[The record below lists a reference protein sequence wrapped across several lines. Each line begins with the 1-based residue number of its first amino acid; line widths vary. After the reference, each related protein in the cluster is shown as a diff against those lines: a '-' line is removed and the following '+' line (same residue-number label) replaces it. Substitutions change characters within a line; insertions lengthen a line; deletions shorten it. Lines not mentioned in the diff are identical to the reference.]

1 MGKIGDLIVRL
12 QLKYEDYQKGL
23 KKADKETKG
32 FAANLN
38 KGINLVKAAW
48 AGVGVAAVA
57 AGKKLVEEMSKASN
71 RVGDMMTVLS
81 KQVGAV
87 WHTMITSITAGFDN
101 FLARAASSARAAK
114 ALQEMEDAEFEMLNS
129 VALKRSE
136 IADQLVQW
144 EIDARSATKSYEKRK
159 KAAEDYLEAVKDIY
173 AIERDFYKEIS
184 EQSKKSWLE
193 SSSTPTGTILGY
205 SESNAGALHQ
215 FLKEYGED
223 KSLQEAVKNY
233 RQAWDEAGELW
244 NRTESGKKAL
254 RWVNENRQDW
264 GQTTYRRFALD
275 LGWSYEEQHN
285 DQQNG
290 KVVKYIK
297 KADDATAAFKEG
309 TKRMQNVLN
318 SLTKEV
324 QEQAEAEAIAAAK
337 KAEEALAFITDFE
350 AEIEDDL
357 EIEPIDWSAI
367 IGNPEAEL
375 KDIVENWKNTQ
386 EEITMLN
393 NMLEDAIVSSMS
405 NSMQAITDMIAGV
418 EGADA
423 KAVLATLLQPFA
435 NTMTQLGEMLIVEG
449 LGIKAFEESLKTLNP
464 AVAIGAGV
472 ALLALGAALSTGIQA
487 LANTGGGA
495 STATTSAA
503 GATSS
508 AGGIETYEQ
517 EITVHVVGE
526 ISGDKIVLAGQK
538 TLNKWSR

>member
-114 ALQEMEDAEFEMLNS
+114 ALQEMEDAEYEMLNS
-129 VALKRSE
+129 VALRRSE

-144 EIDARSATKSYEKRK
+144 EIDARDVTKSYEKRK

-205 SESNAGALHQ
+205 SESNAGALHR
-215 FLKEYGED
+215 FLKEYGKD

-290 KVVKYIK
+290 KVVEYIK
-297 KADDATAAFKEG
+297 KADNATAAFNEG

-324 QEQAEAEAIAAAK
+324 QEQAEAEASAAAK

-350 AEIEDDL
+350 AEIEDDF

-367 IGNPEAEL
+367 LGDYEAPLNEF
-375 KDIVENWKNTQ
+375 VEKWQKTQ
-386 EEITMLN
+386 EQVSQLN
-393 NMLEDAIVSSMS
+393 GMLEAAIVSAAS
-405 NSMQAITDMIAGV
+405 NGMQALTDMMVGI

-423 KAVLATLLQPFA
+423 SAVLRALMEPFA
-435 NTMTQLGEMLIVEG
+435 NTAIQLGEMLLAEGIAVE
-449 LGIKAFEESLKTLNP
+449 AFKTSLDSLQGAP
-464 AVAIGAGV
+464 AIAAG
-472 ALLALGAALSTGIQA
+472 LALIAVGSAMRSGIQA
-487 LANTGGGA
+487 LASGGGA

-526 ISGDKIVLAGQK
+526 ISGDKIVLSGQK